1 MLWSVIMTRG
11 NKEQTAASILGS
23 RWYHL
28 TVYYM
33 ITHSIPRGV
42 MLSPSISHL
51 EMMKEM
57 QCCGVALQLRQLRF
71 LNCHNKIVKRILQK
85 YYRNTSL
92 SWAYS
97 SFHKVWVTAD
107 WWCVAFLFLFSLG
120 VHVFSICYQ
129 VLPSDDYRCCESQ
142 KREKLLSA
150 CFFFLIMIFSCM
162 LDQCCPECHDLPN
175 VTKSWQCYVLV
186 NLLFTK
192 KWPLSVLLSSLTDSW
207 NLISELMHNLWDSIL
222 TGDDVQVIVCFTF
235 LWLFINRGMGWL
247 ELGCWAFWN
256 VVLFS

>member
-150 CFFFLIMIFSCM
+150 CFFF
-162 LDQCCPECHDLPN
+162 
-175 VTKSWQCYVLV
+175 
-186 NLLFTK
+186 
-192 KWPLSVLLSSLTDSW
+192 
-207 NLISELMHNLWDSIL
+207 
-222 TGDDVQVIVCFTF
+222 
-235 LWLFINRGMGWL
+235 
-247 ELGCWAFWN
+247 
-256 VVLFS
+256 